1 MSRPLMLAALFAGAA
16 LLSLPAPAA
25 ETLVVEGEEHCVVNV
40 ASWDR
45 LNVRDEPSSNG
56 DIVAKHRYGDCGI
69 VVTGGP
75 VGSWYRIEDGHYE
88 GWVNGKYISMV
99 SPSMYCVTDVDDGD
113 VLNLRK
119 WPSTVSEVVAEL
131 DPDQCDIA
139 FLPYATGNWQ
149 KVRINGDEGWVNRKF
164 VSGE

>member
-1 MSRPLMLAALFAGAA
+1 MQRLAIAVSMAA
-16 LLSLPAPAA
+16 ATFLTILPVVAVD
-25 ETLVVEGEEHCVVNV
+25 TFVVEGEEHCVVNV
-40 ASWDR
+40 ATWDR
-45 LNVRDEPSSNG
+45 LNVRDEPSSG
-56 DIVAKHRYGDCGI
+56 ADIVTRHRYGDCGI

-99 SPSMYCVTDVDDGD
+99 SPSMYCVTDVADDD

-131 DPDQCDIA
+131 APDQCDIA
-139 FLPYATGNWQ
+139 FLPYSTGNWQ
-149 KVRINGDEGWVNRKF
+149 KIRVDGSEGWVNRKF